1 MHYKYKVSFNCLP
14 ENKSIFGMGRRQKLH
29 TSNCPLT
36 SSRPTLHG
44 LLILFLRLGLETRI
58 PPVPKDCFGI
68 VQVGNDIFKKIYRAN
83 FDFL

>member
-1 MHYKYKVSFNCLP
+1 MLDILS
-14 ENKSIFGMGRRQKLH
+14 GRNTYTKEEYTKKQFDMIRQTGH
-29 TSNCPLT
+29 S
-36 SSRPTLHG
+36 

-68 VQVGNDIFKKIYRAN
+68 VQVGNDILKIFDRAN